1 MSTHKTDIM
10 KTGFIL
16 VWGALIL
23 ALLICTRCYGLS
35 NNSLKQELNIPY
47 AKQAESAV
55 TVPLQSNAIEP
66 VNRDHLTNATENNT
80 SGVEYSDY
88 HNGEELLWL
97 SAIIHAEARGECF
110 EGKLAVGTV
119 VMNRKDS
126 QEYPNTVKDVIF
138 DRRYGTQFSPI
149 DDGSIYLIPSEES
162 ILAAK
167 KCLAGY
173 RTDPDILF
181 FYNPSISDSTY
192 FKDERTFE
200 FRIGSHEFY
209 S

>member
-1 MSTHKTDIM
+1 M
-10 KTGFIL
+10 
-16 VWGALIL
+16 
-23 ALLICTRCYGLS
+23 
-35 NNSLKQELNIPY
+35 NIPY

-66 VNRDHLTNATENNT
+66 VNRDHLTNATKNNT

-119 VMNRKDS
+119 VMNRVES
-126 QEYPNTVKDVIF
+126 QLYPDTVKDVIF
-138 DRRYGTQFSPI
+138 DCRYGVQFSPTA
-149 DDGSIYLIPSEES
+149 DGTIYLTPSDES
-162 ILAAK
+162 VIAAK
-167 KCLAGY
+167 LCLEGH
-173 RTDPDILF
+173 RTDSDILF
-181 FYNPSISDSTY
+181 FYNPEISESSY
-192 FKDERTFE
+192 FRNERTFR
-200 FRIGSHEFY
+200 FRIGNHEFY